1 MEGKEQ
7 VALAWLHCVGF
18 DVRVANVG
26 ANFQQASPKLGMIH
40 RERIVMPVPPLPVSL
55 CQPQHIY
62 KKSTEGLYEDTQTG
76 PYA

>member
-1 MEGKEQ
+1 M
-7 VALAWLHCVGF
+7 AWLHCVGF

-62 KKSTEGLYEDTQTG
+62 KKLPSVMDGIYEDNLTA
-76 PYA
+76 PYT